1 MTARRYVPYFQ
12 YLPGISAS
20 GSENRF
26 PHAAFSPIL
35 KHKSFS
41 GKSLS
46 AASAGCP

>member
-1 MTARRYVPYFQ
+1 MTAGRYVPYFQ

-26 PHAAFSPIL
+26 SPAAFFPTL
-35 KHKSFS
+35 KHKSFF